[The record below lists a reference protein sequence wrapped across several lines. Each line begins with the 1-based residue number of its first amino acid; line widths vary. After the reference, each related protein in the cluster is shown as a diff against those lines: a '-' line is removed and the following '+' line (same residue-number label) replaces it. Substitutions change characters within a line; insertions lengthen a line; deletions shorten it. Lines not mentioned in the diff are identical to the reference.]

1 MIRPPL
7 LKFAEEMEKQLMKND
22 WRKGWK
28 DCSIYYLLDKARK
41 NLNALGFMNLTP
53 TSLTI
58 SGKERIIKCCVD
70 CANFC
75 MMIAD
80 NLREEVEE

>member
-1 MIRPPL
+1 MSKLRPAL
-7 LKFAEEMEKQLMKND
+7 DWFSKEMEKKLLEND

-41 NLNALGFMNLTP
+41 NLNALEFMNLTP
-53 TSLTI
+53 TSLTE

-75 MMIAD
+75 MMVAN
-80 NLREEVEE
+80 NLRR

>member
-1 MIRPPL
+1 
-7 LKFAEEMEKQLMKND
+7 MEKELRKNEYK
-22 WRKGWK
+22 RGWK

-41 NLNALGFMNLTP
+41 NLNMLGFMNLTP
-53 TSLTI
+53 SSLTE
-58 SGKERIIKCCVD
+58 SGKKLIIKCCAD

-80 NLREEVEE
+80 NLRE